1 MLKKLSLFLG
11 ALFCLSLSQPAFAAA
26 DIGKIAP
33 DFEGVN
39 VLTGETVKLSDLKG
53 KTVVLE
59 WTNHECPYVKKHYES
74 GNMQKTQK
82 TAKDEYGVE
91 WVTIVSSADGHQGH
105 ISADQAKKIV
115 EEAGASP
122 DVKILDESGSIGKM
136 YDAQTTPH
144 MFIIDSEGFLV
155 YKGAIDSDSSPRPET
170 IDGAT
175 NYVLTSLA
183 EMKAGEPVKTAST
196 QPYGCGVK
204 Y

>member
-1 MLKKLSLFLG
+1 MR
-11 ALFCLSLSQPAFAAA
+11 P
-26 DIGKIAP
+26 
-33 DFEGVN
+33 
-39 VLTGETVKLSDLKG
+39 
-53 KTVVLE
+53 
-59 WTNHECPYVKKHYES
+59 
-74 GNMQKTQK
+74 
-82 TAKDEYGVE
+82 
-91 WVTIVSSADGHQGH
+91 
-105 ISADQAKKIV
+105 
-115 EEAGASP
+115 P

>member
-1 MLKKLSLFLG
+1 
-11 ALFCLSLSQPAFAAA
+11 
-26 DIGKIAP
+26 
-33 DFEGVN
+33 
-39 VLTGETVKLSDLKG
+39 
-53 KTVVLE
+53 
-59 WTNHECPYVKKHYES
+59 
-74 GNMQKTQK
+74 MQKTQK